1 MTKKADVEKF
11 VTRIPRLTNDDQRM
25 IDRDDFLE
33 QVFLKQ
39 VDLAR
44 DYLTQFRVPSS
55 YPEGRF

>member
-1 MTKKADVEKF
+1 MAKKADVEKF

-33 QVFLKQ
+33 EVFLKQ

-44 DYLTQFRVPSS
+44 DYFTQFHVPSS
-55 YPEGRF
+55 YPEG